1 MYKRQVVRGTV
12 EGEHVLAQAVAQPG
26 RLGVAA
32 EQVGVLAC
40 LLYTS
45 DAADERWIAGTMVL
59 WAPVVLIVVSSPVRW
74 LESLLR
80 SEGAQHTAVSRDAEL
95 TQLEEVTARIAA
107 VAWVVSMTSMVLLLV
122 HHPVSN
128 QGAVAIAVTLLASV
142 VLVVVAVVRRLE
154 GRRLPLRLGRG

>member
-1 MYKRQVVRGTV
+1 
-12 EGEHVLAQAVAQPG
+12 
-26 RLGVAA
+26 
-32 EQVGVLAC
+32 
-40 LLYTS
+40 
-45 DAADERWIAGTMVL
+45 MVL

-142 VLVVVAVVRRLE
+142 VLVGFAAARRLE
-154 GRRLPLRLGRG
+154 GRRWPLRSGRA